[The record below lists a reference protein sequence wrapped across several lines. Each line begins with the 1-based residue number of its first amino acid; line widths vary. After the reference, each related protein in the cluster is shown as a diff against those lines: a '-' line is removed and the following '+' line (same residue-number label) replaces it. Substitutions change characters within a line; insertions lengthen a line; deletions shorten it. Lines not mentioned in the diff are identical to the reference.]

1 LSSGQENHHE
11 EVIMSTIAATPALPR
26 RGLDIGLTLKQA
38 ARLFV
43 KDLAPLLIAALIAGA
58 LSVLSLGILAG
69 PLFAG
74 LYGMVISRVRDGRQ
88 PEVSDVFSGL
98 DRFWSYAGAALTLV
112 ALVGLASIT
121 IVGGFV
127 LATIWLYVF
136 PLMVDRG
143 LGLGEAMKASKN
155 MVLRAGFWEHLAL
168 VVVLFVIVSVANG
181 ALAILAA
188 PFVVVAVTA
197 AYFLADAREEAL
209 ERA

>member
-1 LSSGQENHHE
+1 
-11 EVIMSTIAATPALPR
+11 MSTIAASPALPR
-26 RGLDIGLTLKQA
+26 PRIDIGLALKQA

-58 LSVLSLGILAG
+58 LGVLTLGILAG

-74 LYGMVISRVRDGRQ
+74 LYGMVIGRVRDGRQ
-88 PEVSDVFSGL
+88 PEVGDVFSGL
-98 DRFWSYAGAALTLV
+98 ERFWSYAGAALVLVVLV
-112 ALVGLASIT
+112 ALASIT
-121 IVGGFV
+121 IVGGFL

-143 LGLGEAMKASKN
+143 LGMGEAMKQSKDLV
-155 MVLRAGFWEHLAL
+155 MRAGFWEHLAL
-168 VVVLFVIVSVANG
+168 VLVLFVIVSVANG

-197 AYFLADAREEAL
+197 AYFLASEKGETL
-209 ERA
+209 EKA